1 MVIQLILYTS
11 DNTNSNTNTSNQ
23 NTSNNTNHTNTNNK
37 KKNNVCKL
45 VNVLVHTPRDPVH
58 QTEDRHFLA
67 SPWLG

>member
-1 MVIQLILYTS
+1 MVLQLILYTS

-23 NTSNNTNHTNTNNK
+23 NTINNTYHNTTNN
-37 KKNNVCKL
+37 NNVCHL
-45 VNVLVHTPRDPVH
+45 VGVLVHTPRDPVH